1 MYKHKLALVL
11 MVISV
16 SLTLS
21 GVGNVHS
28 VRSADL
34 APAPSVQDNS
44 DIKLDE
50 KLAQF
55 EGYLADMQRELD
67 IPGMSVAIVKD
78 QELIWAQ
85 GFGYADVEAR
95 RPATAD
101 TSYEIASLTKTL
113 SSAILLQLVEQGKV
127 NLDDPVSKYG
137 VYIKGPGVIRVKH
150 LLGHTSER
158 EPGSLFLYNGG
169 RYARLQ
175 KVIERASGQSFPS
188 LLIENI
194 LNPLGMSDSAPFYL
208 LDLPAYQH
216 IRTNLSKPYSYD
228 RSYFTE
234 FSAAGGFV
242 STVVDLAKFDI
253 ALDQDRLIR
262 PETRALAFT
271 GQTLTSGEPSVYGLG
286 WYVDQFQGTNIA
298 WHQGFWNYFHLY
310 VKFLDP
316 DYSLIVLTNSTT
328 LGQFTSSEDVSVMR
342 YPVVLAFYKL
352 FIMDMDPGDSVDW
365 DAEDAVIASQLQ
377 AAQAAGIGEIA
388 RQEIHDRFLTAR
400 VLNKPASARKALDTY
415 IRFFTSTQLP
425 GFESQSPFAMID
437 RVGNNTYSI
446 VEFTLEKDT
455 DINIFAIGGYWLGQM
470 WDYGGIEEVPSGK
483 LIWMMTPDRVSPAGG
498 VGNNRQVNEQII
510 LPAGTYRLHFRTD
523 EAHSFANWLDLPPD
537 TLFWGI
543 ALYAAG
549 GNAGITTR
557 DITPS
562 LQDKL
567 LPAQVPPAVP
577 PISKLEYGIL
587 WTCLGILLS
596 ALVGIPVALWRSRN
610 LVGISKKARAWT
622 NAAAWV
628 MWVNSLLSPLLI
640 FILMKFFNLELLV
653 NEPPILVST
662 TITFQAG
669 MLVGVI
675 YTCIALTIF
684 QVIFSIL
691 AWTGKYRSLVERLYY
706 SLVTVTAIGLYVL
719 LGSWGLI
726 VALY

>member
-16 SLTLS
+16 SLALS
-21 GVGNVHS
+21 GVGNDHS

-34 APAPSVQDNS
+34 PPAPSVRGNS
-44 DIKLDE
+44 DIELDE

-55 EGYLADMQRELD
+55 EGYLADLQRELA
-67 IPGMSVAIVKD
+67 IPGMSIAIVKD

-113 SSAILLQLVEQGKV
+113 SSTILLQLVEQGKV

-158 EPGSLFLYNGG
+158 EPGSLFLYNGS

-175 KVIERASGQSFPS
+175 KVIERASGQSLSS

-194 LNPLGMSDSAPFYL
+194 LDPFGMSDSAPFYL
-208 LDLPAYQH
+208 LDQPAYQH
-216 IRTNLSKPYSYD
+216 IRTKLFKPHSGD

-234 FSAAGGFV
+234 FSAGGGFV
-242 STVVDLAKFDI
+242 STVLDLAKFDI

-271 GQTLTSGEPSVYGLG
+271 GQTLTSGEPPVYGLG

-310 VKFLDP
+310 IKFLDP
-316 DYSLIVLTNSTT
+316 DYSLIVLTNSTI

-562 LQDKL
+562 FQDKL

-577 PISKLEYGIL
+577 PISKLEYAIL

-628 MWVNSLLSPLLI
+628 MWVNSLLTPLLI
-640 FILMKFFNLELLV
+640 FVLITFDLENLV
-653 NEPPILVST
+653 SEPPILVST
-662 TITFQAG
+662 TISFLSGILIGA
-669 MLVGVI
+669 V
-675 YTCIALTIF
+675 YTGIVLTIF
-684 QVIFSIL
+684 HVVFSIL

-706 SLVTVTAIGLYVL
+706 SLVTVTTIGLYVL

-726 VALY
+726 VAL